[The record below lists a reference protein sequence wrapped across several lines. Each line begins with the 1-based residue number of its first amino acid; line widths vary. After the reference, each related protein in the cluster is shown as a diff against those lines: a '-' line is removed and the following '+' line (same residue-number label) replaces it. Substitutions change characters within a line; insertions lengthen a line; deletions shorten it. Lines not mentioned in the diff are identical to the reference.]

1 MLIDL
6 FCTEKRGL
14 LQQVIIEYYQN
25 SLYYYYWIEEK
36 YITLIVVRIKY
47 VMEAE
52 TTWEAVN
59 HSAMRH
65 IPQLPFTCHF
75 APIFKELNILTNTQ
89 QDSQFMLKI
98 AFYLV
103 Y

>member
-1 MLIDL
+1 LNREHESNFVLLRMMLINLLININLSMLIDL

-52 TTWEAVN
+52 TT
-59 HSAMRH
+59 
-65 IPQLPFTCHF
+65 
-75 APIFKELNILTNTQ
+75 
-89 QDSQFMLKI
+89 
-98 AFYLV
+98 
-103 Y
+103 